1 MKNEIILWD
10 ENGNTLRDI
19 SLTQIHSNYKTKFE
33 MLGKAL
39 IDICNQYNIEPT
51 ISINIKY
58 KRIDNNG
65 TNDNGTMEQIKTEKT

>member
-1 MKNEIILWD
+1 MENEIILWG

-19 SLTQIHSNYKTKFE
+19 SLAQIHSNYKTKFE
-33 MLGKAL
+33 MLGKSL

-65 TNDNGTMEQIKTEKT
+65 TNDNRTME

>member
-1 MKNEIILWD
+1 MENEIILWD

-19 SLTQIHSNYKTKFE
+19 SLAQIHSNYKTKFE
-33 MLGKAL
+33 MLGKSL

-58 KRIDNNG
+58 KRIDNNR
-65 TNDNGTMEQIKTEKT
+65 TNDNSTME